1 MSQCSSSNL
10 ARRVCRRPAQ
20 PIISCI
26 FYVTAPHPS
35 ATPAPLCHALPIG
48 IQRLMPT
55 DVIHSFDHMASHRK
69 SQSKDISEAAKK
81 KKRVHKQQSSEHAGV
96 AKKDTDSRLRICS
109 RVALFSVCWMITALS
124 LKLVLEPSLEGKIF
138 DIFVQ
143 VLFCVWTLAVFDI
156 SICCKSPAR
165 WFVVHALGNFIIVYF
180 SIADTVSC
188 TASLRFSV

>member
-1 MSQCSSSNL
+1 
-10 ARRVCRRPAQ
+10 
-20 PIISCI
+20 
-26 FYVTAPHPS
+26 
-35 ATPAPLCHALPIG
+35 
-48 IQRLMPT
+48 
-55 DVIHSFDHMASHRK
+55 MASHRK
-69 SQSKDISEAAKK
+69 SQSKDISEAAGSLQ
-81 KKRVHKQQSSEHAGV
+81 HKQQSSEYAGV

-156 SICCKSPAR
+156 AICCKSPAR
-165 WFVVHALGNFIIVYF
+165 WFIVHALGNFIIVYF

-188 TASLRFSV
+188 TASLHFSI

>member
-1 MSQCSSSNL
+1 MEQRHNAPPRKGLPQTCATDYQL
-10 ARRVCRRPAQ
+10 Y
-20 PIISCI
+20 ILCI
-26 FYVTAPHPS
+26 APHPS
-35 ATPAPLCHALPIG
+35 AAPALHALPIG

-69 SQSKDISEAAKK
+69 SQSKDISEAAGSLQ
-81 KKRVHKQQSSEHAGV
+81 HKQQSSEHAGV
-96 AKKDTDSRLRICS
+96 AKKDNDSRLRIFS
-109 RVALFSVCWMITALS
+109 RVALFSVCWMITALG

-165 WFVVHALGNFIIVYF
+165 WFIVHALGNFIIVYF

-188 TASLRFSV
+188 TASLRSSL